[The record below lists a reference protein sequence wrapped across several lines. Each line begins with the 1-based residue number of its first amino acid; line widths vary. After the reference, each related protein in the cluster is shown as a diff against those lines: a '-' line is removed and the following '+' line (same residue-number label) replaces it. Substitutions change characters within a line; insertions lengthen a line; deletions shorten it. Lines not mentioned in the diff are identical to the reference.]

1 VNNNNLIEDFRLLL
15 QDVMRT
21 AVTMGLFV
29 LVLWIIYFLDSALL
43 HSRLRRRYGIR
54 PRSRFSLL
62 SIFISP
68 FLHVN
73 RQHLAANSV
82 PFFVLGS
89 LVMVQG
95 QPVFWLTTAVIIPI
109 AGLGIWFFGKPNT
122 QHMGASGLILGYF
135 GFTMSSVFFSPDLAT
150 ILVAI
155 VVAVLYL
162 GLIWQIVPM
171 REGVSTTG
179 HLFGFL
185 GGVVAAGLAAL
196 LGTVG

>member
-1 VNNNNLIEDFRLLL
+1 MDDIRLLL
-15 QDVMRT
+15 EKMTRT

-29 LVLWIIYFLDSALL
+29 LILWIIYFVDTVLL
-43 HSRLRRRYGIR
+43 HSALRTRFGVR
-54 PRSRFSLL
+54 PRTRFSLG
-62 SIFISP
+62 SILFSP

-95 QPVFWLTTAVIIPI
+95 QTTFWLTTAVVIPI
-109 AGLGIWFFGKPNT
+109 AGLGIWLFGKPNT
-122 QHMGASGLILGYF
+122 VHMGASGLILGYF
-135 GFTMSSVFFSPDLAT
+135 GFILASVFFSPDL
-150 ILVAI
+150 VAI
-155 VVAVLYL
+155 VLAIIVAVLYL
-162 GLIWQIVPM
+162 GLITQIVPLKK
-171 REGVSTTG
+171 GVSTTG
-179 HLFGFL
+179 HLFGFI